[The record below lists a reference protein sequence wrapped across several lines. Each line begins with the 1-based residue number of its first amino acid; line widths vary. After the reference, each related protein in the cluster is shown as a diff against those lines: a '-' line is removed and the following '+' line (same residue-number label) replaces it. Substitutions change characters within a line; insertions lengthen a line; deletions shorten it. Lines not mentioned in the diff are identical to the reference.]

1 MQEVR
6 TTYRCSTFPQT
17 AKQHSASTIPN
28 TPDSNKT
35 QNQTVLKKKVRQRRS
50 ESAEERRV
58 EETIENLHAS
68 GGDV

>member
-35 QNQTVLKKKVRQRRS
+35 QNQTVLKKKVHEVILIAKKKIEPRYRRK
-50 ESAEERRV
+50 
-58 EETIENLHAS
+58 L
-68 GGDV
+68 